1 MAADQPASK
10 RQNDDKKRRF
20 RVKRTYQPSK
30 LVRKRRHG
38 YRARMASV
46 GGMKVVARRRAK
58 GRKRLT
64 A

>member
-1 MAADQPASK
+1 M
-10 RQNDDKKRRF
+10 
-20 RVKRTYQPSK
+20 KRTFQPSR

-38 YRARMASV
+38 FRSRMATRN
-46 GGMKVVARRRAK
+46 GRKVIARRRAQ

>member
-1 MAADQPASK
+1 M
-10 RQNDDKKRRF
+10 
-20 RVKRTYQPSK
+20 KRTFQPSR

-38 YRARMASV
+38 FRSRMATRN
-46 GGMKVVARRRAK
+46 GQKVIARRRAR

>member
-1 MAADQPASK
+1 M
-10 RQNDDKKRRF
+10 
-20 RVKRTYQPSK
+20 KRTFQPSR

-38 YRARMASV
+38 YRARMATKN
-46 GGMKVVARRRAK
+46 GQPVVARRRAK